1 MRPLQSTIQITNQME
16 IELVELMKQLQ
27 GHWKLDNGEQNFE
40 INGNELTVITDSKSV
55 KTSFELIRNLQ
66 LRNWQIKVG
75 KPMSWLRTFI
85 VQITEDTFMIYDF
98 DLKLNMV
105 MGSRS
110 KLLNPSRVYNY
121 TRVAVPEIA

>member
-1 MRPLQSTIQITNQME
+1 ME
-16 IELVELMKQLQ
+16 IEQVELMKQLQ
-27 GHWKLDNGEQNFE
+27 GVWKLDNGEQVFE
-40 INGNELTVITDSKSV
+40 INGNDLTVTNDNKTV

-66 LRNWQIKVG
+66 LRNWQIKVS

-85 VQITEDTFMIYDF
+85 VQITEDTFTIYDF

-121 TRVAVPEIA
+121 TRVLEPEVV